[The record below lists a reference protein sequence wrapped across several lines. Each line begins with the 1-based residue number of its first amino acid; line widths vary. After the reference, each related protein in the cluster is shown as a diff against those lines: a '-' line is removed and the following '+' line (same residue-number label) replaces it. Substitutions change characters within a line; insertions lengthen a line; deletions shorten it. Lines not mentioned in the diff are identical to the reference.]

1 MFERFTE
8 KSIKVIRL
16 AQEESRRLGHNFI
29 DTHMFLL
36 GLIEEETGNAAR
48 ILQNAGINLAD
59 ARDEVERTIGLGNEV
74 IPDEIPFTSSAKSL
88 LERSLEECRLAKG
101 SDIETQH
108 ILLGLI
114 RGDKNNGAIKVLKNL
129 GIDLKELL
137 DMVLQAEIDQE
148 TTS

>member
-36 GLIEEETGNAAR
+36 GLIKEETGNAAR
-48 ILQNAGINLAD
+48 ILQNSGINLAE

-74 IPDEIPFTSSAKSL
+74 IPDEIPFTSWIKSDFD
-88 LERSLEECRLAKG
+88 G
-101 SDIETQH
+101 FQH
-108 ILLGLI
+108 
-114 RGDKNNGAIKVLKNL
+114 N
-129 GIDLKELL
+129 DLKE
-137 DMVLQAEIDQE
+137 
-148 TTS
+148 S